1 MIALKS
7 IPTRTK
13 ATNGQIA
20 KCLARLR
27 LGCTEQ
33 QIQLHL
39 GHRIA
44 DKVEPKVETQP
55 AWSRVHWVKPW
66 EVRFD

>member
-20 KCLARLR
+20 KCLARL
-27 LGCTEQ
+27 GCTEQ
-33 QIQLHL
+33 QIQRRL
-39 GHRIA
+39 GHRIT
-44 DKVEPKVETQP
+44 DKVKPKVETQA
-55 AWSRVHWVKPW
+55 AWSKVHWVKPW